1 MTVVVDDLFTETR
14 KTVKQYKAKCKDLNK
29 QESELKAELVNL
41 QAEHTANLMGQES
54 ATLSER
60 VYLNLQAKG
69 LVDKSSVINAMLEE
83 VEEKRTALKLETVS
97 SLQEALTKDAR
108 VKSQY
113 DTNEIVD
120 GYLYKMFA
128 ELTEIGGQ
136 MQSQYRA
143 IAPEV
148 LEIFEDPKVQEAFPN
163 KLRFESDSYKMP
175 YWQANKTVVNRED
188 IRWACGGHMP
198 PNVRKPKKEV
208 KLND

>member
-1 MTVVVDDLFTETR
+1 MTVIVKDLFNETR
-14 KTVKQYKAKCKDLNK
+14 KTLKQYKAKCKDLNK
-29 QESELKAELVNL
+29 QESELQAELVAI
-41 QAEHTANLMGQES
+41 QTEHTANLMGQET

-60 VYLNLQAKG
+60 IYLNMQAKG
-69 LVDKSSVINAMLEE
+69 LVDKAQVINAMLEE
-83 VEEKRTALKLETVS
+83 VEGKRTALKLETVT
-97 SLQEALTKDAR
+97 SLQDAITKDAR

-163 KLRFESDSYKMP
+163 KLRFDSDSYKMP
-175 YWQANKTVVNRED
+175 YWQANKTVVHRED

-198 PNVRKPKKEV
+198 PNVRKPQKEV
-208 KLND
+208 K

>member
-1 MTVVVDDLFTETR
+1 MTKVKDLFTETR
-14 KTVKQYKAKCKDLNK
+14 KVLSGYQEKSEGLNQQK
-29 QESELKAELVNL
+29 SELRAELVAL
-41 QAEHTANLMGQES
+41 QAEHTANLMGQET
-54 ATLSER
+54 ATLTER
-60 VYLNLQAKG
+60 IYLNLQAKG
-69 LVDKSSVINAMLEE
+69 LVDKASVINAMLEE
-83 VEEKRTALKLETVS
+83 LEGKRTDLKIETVS
-97 SLQEALTKDAR
+97 LLQEAITKDAR

-148 LEIFEDPKVQEAFPN
+148 LEIFEDSKVQEAFPN

-175 YWQANKTVVNRED
+175 YWQANKTVVHRED

-198 PNVRKPKKEV
+198 PNIRKPKDVE
-208 KLND
+208 

>member
-1 MTVVVDDLFTETR
+1 MGVIVADLFTET
-14 KTVKQYKAKCKDLNK
+14 KKVVKQYQAKNEGLNQ
-29 QESELKAELVNL
+29 QESELKSELVDI
-41 QAEHTANLMGQES
+41 QAEHTANLMSHET

-60 VYLNLQAKG
+60 IYLNIQAKG
-69 LVDKSSVINAMLEE
+69 LADKAGVINAMLEE
-83 VEEKRTALKLETVS
+83 VEEKRTALKIQTVA
-97 SLQEALTKDAR
+97 SLQEAITKDAR

-120 GYLYKMFA
+120 THLYRMFT

-136 MQSQYRA
+136 FQNQYRA

-163 KLRFESDSYKMP
+163 KLRFDSDSYKMP
-175 YWQANKTVVNRED
+175 YWQANKTVVHRED

-198 PNVRKPKKEV
+198 PNIRKPQKEV
-208 KLND
+208 K